1 MSCLFDVFVR
11 QYGSDAP
18 LLTVTIDPS
27 RPQDIGKE
35 DEHTEGMIASHSQ
48 ESEEFTIFDLKRA
61 IYQQGKPSFSDSILQ
76 VTI

>member
-35 DEHTEGMIASHSQ
+35 DEHSEGMIASHS
-48 ESEEFTIFDLKRA
+48 
-61 IYQQGKPSFSDSILQ
+61 
-76 VTI
+76 